1 MVYITNINS
10 LIIDKKYT
18 KKIIINI
25 MFVLKSYEDKNSL
38 YGKDLHA

>member
-10 LIIDKKYT
+10 LIIDKKY
-18 KKIIINI
+18 KKIIKI
-25 MFVLKSYEDKNSL
+25 MFVLKSYEDINSL